1 MEDAIESQKSFFK
14 HMTDLDSGDK
24 AGLMNMLQYTLIAI
38 IPIVLVLKLIKTFTP
53 QDNEDAASLEILA
66 EVIGQISF
74 MVLSIWFIDRM
85 IQFIPTYSGVKYK
98 PMDCVSFLLG
108 FLMILM
114 TMQTRLGAKINILI
128 DRVVQLWNGETSI
141 PKQKNKNNNNV
152 VKVSQP
158 LSGLPPQ
165 VNTNAALP
173 PPTVAPNAVQQ
184 APPQKPN
191 AQNFNDMYQ
200 QSVPMAANDSLGG
213 FTQF

>member
-1 MEDAIESQKSFFK
+1 MEDAIDTQKTFFK

-24 AGLMNMLQYTLIAI
+24 SNMMNMLQYTLLAVV
-38 IPIVLVLKLIKTFTP
+38 PIVLVLKLIKTFVP
-53 QDNEDAASLEILA
+53 EDNDESPSLEILV
-66 EVIGQISF
+66 EVIGQITF

-98 PMDCVSFLLG
+98 AMDTISFLLG

-128 DRVVQLWNGETSI
+128 ERVMKVWNGETSI
-141 PKQKNKNNNNV
+141 PKENKKSN

-158 LSGLPPQ
+158 LSDLPPQ
-165 VNTNAALP
+165 VHTNAALP

-184 APPQKPN
+184 APPQKTN

>member
-1 MEDAIESQKSFFK
+1 MEDAIDTQKTFFK
-14 HMTDLDSGDK
+14 HMTDLDSGDRSNM
-24 AGLMNMLQYTLIAI
+24 MNMLQYTLMAVV
-38 IPIVLVLKLIKTFTP
+38 PIVLVLKLIKTFVP
-53 QDNEDAASLEILA
+53 EDNDNAPSLEILV
-66 EVIGQISF
+66 EVIGQITF

-98 PMDCVSFLLG
+98 AMDTISFLLG

-128 DRVVQLWNGETSI
+128 ERIVKLWNGETSI
-141 PKQKNKNNNNV
+141 PKENKKSNV

-158 LSGLPPQ
+158 LSNLPPQ
-165 VNTNAALP
+165 VHTNAALP
-173 PPTVAPNAVQQ
+173 PPTVTPNAVQQ

>member
-1 MEDAIESQKSFFK
+1 MEDAIDTQKTFFK

-24 AGLMNMLQYTLIAI
+24 SNMMNMLQYTLLAVV
-38 IPIVLVLKLIKTFTP
+38 PIVLVLKLIKTFVP
-53 QDNEDAASLEILA
+53 EDNDESPSLEILV
-66 EVIGQISF
+66 EVIGQITF

-98 PMDCVSFLLG
+98 AMDTISFLLG

-128 DRVVQLWNGETSI
+128 ERVMKVWNGETSI
-141 PKQKNKNNNNV
+141 PKENKKSNV

-158 LSGLPPQ
+158 LSDLPPQ
-165 VNTNAALP
+165 VHTNAALP
-173 PPTVAPNAVQQ
+173 PTTVAPNAVQQ